1 MFYSINP
8 YTGEQF
14 LEHEEHSQ
22 NQVEDIINK
31 NHQQF
36 LSWKKLSYEERGKLF
51 VNLAGLLRK
60 NKEAFARLIT
70 MEMGKIITESRAEV
84 EKCAWLCD
92 YYAENTEGLLKTQ
105 FYPTNASKS
114 YVRFDPT
121 GIVYGIMP
129 WNFPFWQ
136 ALRAAVPTVMAGN
149 TFVLKHAPNV
159 LGSAKAIE
167 QLFLEAGFPE
177 HVFSNLI
184 IPISL
189 SEKVIAHPYVEGVTL
204 TGSLRAGA
212 AVAAQAGRHLKK
224 SVMELGGSDPY
235 IVLKDAEFNTS
246 CKTGVCSR
254 MLNAGQVC
262 ISAKR
267 FIVEEPVLNQ
277 FIEEQ
282 KRLLENL
289 VLGNPLDEQTDM
301 GPMARK
307 DLLEQIEQ
315 QVNESVAKGARI
327 ITGGKRS
334 NNGKLF
340 YEPTLLVDARK
351 GMPAFDEETFGPV
364 SVVIPAKNPQDAVR
378 IANDTPYGLGA
389 SLWTKDL
396 ELAEKLAAKIESGAV
411 FINEM
416 TKSDP
421 RLPFGGTKRSGYGR
435 ELSDLGIREFL
446 NAKTVWQA

>member
-8 YTGEQF
+8 YTQEKF
-14 LEHEEHSQ
+14 LEHKPHTE
-22 NQVEDIINK
+22 NQVDTIIEKTHDQYLDWKNQRFHQRGAYFQKMAEVLRQNK
-31 NHQQF
+31 DTYAQ
-36 LSWKKLSYEERGKLF
+36 
-51 VNLAGLLRK
+51 
-60 NKEAFARLIT
+60 LIT
-70 MEMGKIITESRAEV
+70 QEMGKIISESRAEV

-92 YYAENTEGLLKTQ
+92 YYAENTASLLQQKL
-105 FYPTNASKS
+105 YDSDAGKS
-114 YVRFDPT
+114 FVRFDPT

-136 ALRAAVPTVMAGN
+136 VLRAAVPTMMAGN
-149 TFVLKHAPNV
+149 TFILKHAPNV

-177 HVFSNLI
+177 HTFSNLV
-184 IPISL
+184 IPVSL
-189 SEKVIAHPYVEGVTL
+189 SEKVIAHPFVEGVTL
-204 TGSLRAGA
+204 TGSMNAGSI
-212 AVAAQAGRHLKK
+212 VASQAGKYLKK

-235 IVLKDAEFNTS
+235 IVLEDAEFNTS

-254 MLNAGQVC
+254 MMNAGQVC

-267 FIVEEPVLNQ
+267 FIVEEAVLDQ
-277 FIEEQ
+277 FVTEQ
-282 KRLLENL
+282 KKLLDEM
-289 VLGNPLDEQTDM
+289 VLGDPMDENTDM
-301 GPMARK
+301 GPMARE
-307 DLLEQIEQ
+307 DLLDQIEK
-315 QVNESVAKGARI
+315 QVNDSVAEGARI
-327 ITGGKRS
+327 LTGGKRAED
-334 NNGKLF
+334 GKWF
-340 YEPTLLVDARK
+340 YAPTLLVDVEK

-364 SVVIPAKNPQDAVR
+364 SVVIPAKDAEDAVR

-389 SLWTKDL
+389 SLWTQDL
-396 ELAEKLAAKIESGAV
+396 ERAEKLAAKIESGAV

-446 NAKTVWQA
+446 NAKTVWIS